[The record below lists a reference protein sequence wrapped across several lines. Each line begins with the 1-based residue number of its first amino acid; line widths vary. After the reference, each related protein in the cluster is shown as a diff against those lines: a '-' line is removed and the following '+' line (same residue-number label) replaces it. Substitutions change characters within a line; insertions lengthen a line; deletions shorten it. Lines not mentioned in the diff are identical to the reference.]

1 MGFLV
6 YLQQYCTKEQIPLT
20 KLILRAGLARGLI
33 AKLQKGADPTHKT
46 INKLARVMNVPSHE
60 LYIAAGYISRQELN
74 PGSGIYIT
82 DMRIRDFFNSVSWD
96 QILDE
101 EKQMVYAV
109 FTTIRKNS
117 ILRQNV
123 TTPDKPK
130 KAIFDI

>member
-6 YLQQYCTKEQIPLT
+6 YLQQYCIKEQIPLT

-33 AKLQKGADPTHKT
+33 TKLQTGADPTPKT
-46 INKLARVMNVPSHE
+46 INKLARVMNVPSYE

-74 PGSGIYIT
+74 PGNGVHIT
-82 DMRIRDFFNSVSWD
+82 DMRIRDFFNSISWD

-123 TTPDKPK
+123 TRPDKPK

>member
-20 KLILRAGLARGLI
+20 KLILRAGLARGSI
-33 AKLQKGADPTHKT
+33 TNLQKGADPTPKT

-74 PGSGIYIT
+74 PGSGVHIT

-123 TTPDKPK
+123 TRPDKPK

>member
-1 MGFLV
+1 VDFLL

-20 KLILRAGLARGLI
+20 KLILRAGLSKGMRAGVH
-33 AKLQKGADPTHKT
+33 KGADPTPKT
-46 INKLARVMNVPSHE
+46 INKLARVMNVSAYE
-60 LYIAAGYISRQELN
+60 LYIAAGYISRRELN
-74 PGSGIYIT
+74 SGSNVYIT

-123 TTPDKPK
+123 TRPDKPK